1 MTTYRDGLPQLD
13 GGLFLN
19 DAGLE
24 TDLIFNKGVEIR
36 EFAAHTLL
44 TDPVGRAALADYLRG
59 FLTLARDLGT
69 GFVLDTQT
77 WKAHPHWAD
86 DLGATEASPAPEG
99 EPRPIGT
106 AHIALMVGAAFC
118 QRVEPLGTTPQNVR
132 DRGSPCL
139 AAHRRHARYRQI
151 GIDSDRG
158 VVSVTIG
165 GGLSKWGVDTSRS
178 LLPMRGY
185 SCRRSS

>member
-59 FLTLARDLGT
+59 FLTQIARVLKVDRARLAEGYLQ
-69 GFVLDTQT
+69 FVEKNGST
-77 WKAHPHWAD
+77 
-86 DLGATEASPAPEG
+86 PA
-99 EPRPIGT
+99 
-106 AHIALMVGAAFC
+106 
-118 QRVEPLGTTPQNVR
+118 
-132 DRGSPCL
+132 
-139 AAHRRHARYRQI
+139 
-151 GIDSDRG
+151 
-158 VVSVTIG
+158 
-165 GGLSKWGVDTSRS
+165 
-178 LLPMRGY
+178 
-185 SCRRSS
+185 